1 MWLAYLNFSLQL
13 YILCYIIIFYYKF
26 KGGINLNFTHIY
38 SKDFPIFIEELINTP
53 EFKRLSNVGMN
64 CGCEYTNFPLFSKGK
79 NYTRY
84 DHSIGVA
91 LIIWHFTKDI
101 KQSIAGLLHD
111 ISSPVFAHVIDF
123 LNGNHE
129 TQESTEEKTEEI
141 IKNSPEIQS
150 ILKKY
155 NLTTDDVKD
164 YHMYPIADNDSP
176 LLSADRLEYTLG
188 NAFYYGFKSMEEIK
202 NMYDDLVVSKNE
214 FGQNE
219 ISFKSLDKAF
229 EFTSVAIENSKVY
242 TCNADRFSMQY
253 LADLLKLAV
262 SKNVINMDDLY
273 TVEDKVIAKLQEDE
287 DLKSKWDDFVNL
299 SQIFT
304 SEEKPK
310 NGYWV
315 NIPAKR
321 RYINPQVT
329 SQGRVSNLSDKLSKD
344 IEDFLSVDFN
354 IWLSGE

>member
-1 MWLAYLNFSLQL
+1 
-13 YILCYIIIFYYKF
+13 
-26 KGGINLNFTHIY
+26 
-38 SKDFPIFIEELINTP
+38 
-53 EFKRLSNVGMN
+53 MN
-64 CGCEYTNFPLFSKGK
+64 CGCEYTSFPIFSNGK

-84 DHSIGVA
+84 NHSIGVA

-123 LNGNHE
+123 LNGDHE

-141 IKNSPEIQS
+141 IENSAEIQA

-155 NLTTDDVKD
+155 NLTTEDVKD

-188 NAFYYGFKSMEEIK
+188 NAYYYGFKSMYEIK
-202 NMYDDLVVSKNE
+202 DMYNDLVISQNE
-214 FGQNE
+214 FGQDE
-219 ISFKSLDKAF
+219 ISFSTLDKAI
-229 EFTSVAIENSKVY
+229 EFTSVSLENSKVY
-242 TCNADRFSMQY
+242 TCNVDRFSMQY

-262 SKNVINMDDLY
+262 DKNVINLNDLY
-273 TVEDKVIAKLQEDE
+273 TIEEKVIIKLQKDAE
-287 DLKSKWDDFVNL
+287 LKSKWNDFRNM

-304 SEEKPK
+304 SNEKPE

-315 NIPAKR
+315 NIPAKK
-321 RYINPQVT
+321 RYINPFIVNN
-329 SQGRVSNLSDKLSKD
+329 GRVTDLCESLSKEID
-344 IEDFLSVDFN
+344 DFLKVDFN
-354 IWLSGE
+354 IWLSGK

>member
-1 MWLAYLNFSLQL
+1 MSL
-13 YILCYIIIFYYKF
+13 ID
-26 KGGINLNFTHIY
+26 IY

-53 EFKRLSNVGMN
+53 EFKRLNNIGMN
-64 CGCEYTNFPLFSKGK
+64 CGCEYTNFPIFSEGK

-84 DHSIGVA
+84 NHSIGVA

-123 LNGNHE
+123 LNGDHE
-129 TQESTEEKTEEI
+129 NQESTEEKTEEI
-141 IKNSPEIQS
+141 IANSAEIQT

-155 NLTTDDVKD
+155 SLTTEDVKN

-188 NAFYYGFKSMEEIK
+188 NAFYYGFKSIDEIK
-202 NMYDDLVVSKNE
+202 GMYNDLVVSKNE
-214 FGQNE
+214 SGEDE
-219 ISFKSLDKAF
+219 ISFSTLEQAIK
-229 EFTSVAIENSKVY
+229 FTSVCIENSKVY

-262 SKNVINMDDLY
+262 DKKLINMDDLY
-273 TVEDKVIAKLQEDE
+273 TVEDKIIEKLHEDE
-287 DLKSKWDDFVNL
+287 ELKSKWNDFRNL

-304 SEEKPK
+304 SKEKPN

-321 RYINPQVT
+321 RYINPQVV
-329 SQGRVSNLSDKLSKD
+329 SKGRVSDLSEEVSKD
-344 IEDFLSVDFN
+344 IDDFLNVDFN
-354 IWLSGE
+354 IWLSGK

>member
-1 MWLAYLNFSLQL
+1 M
-13 YILCYIIIFYYKF
+13 
-26 KGGINLNFTHIY
+26 NLIGIY
-38 SKDFPIFIEELINTP
+38 SKDFPVFIKELINTP

-64 CGCEYTNFPLFSKGK
+64 CGCEYTSFPIFSKGK

-84 DHSIGVA
+84 EHSIGVA

-123 LNGNHE
+123 LNGDHE

-141 IKNSPEIQS
+141 IGNSKEIQN

-155 NLTTDDVKD
+155 DLSTKDVYD

-202 NMYDDLVVSKNE
+202 EMYDDLVISINE
-214 FGQNE
+214 FGQSE
-219 ISFKSLDKAF
+219 ISFSTLDKAM
-229 EFTSVAIENSKVY
+229 EFTAVSIENSKVY

-262 SKNVINMDDLY
+262 NKNVISMKDLY
-273 TVEDKVIAKLQEDE
+273 TVEDEVVDKLQKYEE
-287 DLKSKWDDFVNL
+287 LKSKWNDFINF

-304 SEEKPK
+304 SKEKPDD
-310 NGYWV
+310 GYWV
-315 NIPAKR
+315 NIPAKK
-321 RYINPQVT
+321 RYINPQVV
-329 SQGRVSNLSDKLSKD
+329 SKGRVSNLSEKLSKEID
-344 IEDFLSVDFN
+344 DFLNVDFN
-354 IWLSGE
+354 IWLSGK

>member
-1 MWLAYLNFSLQL
+1 M
-13 YILCYIIIFYYKF
+13 
-26 KGGINLNFTHIY
+26 NFTQIY
-38 SKDFPIFIEELINTP
+38 SSDFPIFIEELINTP

-64 CGCEYTNFPLFSKGK
+64 CGCEYTNFPIFSKGK

-84 DHSIGVA
+84 NHSIGVA
-91 LIIWHFTKDI
+91 LIVWHFTKDI

-123 LNGNHE
+123 LNGDHE
-129 TQESTEEKTEEI
+129 NQESTEEKTEEI
-141 IKNSPEIQS
+141 IENSPKIKK

-155 NLTTDDVKD
+155 NLSTDDVKN

-188 NAFYYGFKSMEEIK
+188 NAFYYGFKTMEEIK
-202 NMYDDLVVSKNE
+202 SIYDDLIISKNE
-214 FGQNE
+214 FGEDE
-219 ISFKSLDKAF
+219 ISFSTLEKAI
-229 EFTSVAIENSKVY
+229 EFTSVSIENSKIY

-262 SKNVINMDDLY
+262 NKKVINLDDLY
-273 TVEDKVIAKLQEDE
+273 TVEDTVIAKLQEDKE
-287 DLKSKWDDFVNL
+287 LRSKWNCFINL

-304 SEEKPK
+304 SKEKHEK
-310 NGYWV
+310 GYWV

-321 RYINPQVT
+321 RYINPLV
-329 SQGRVSNLSDKLSKD
+329 SSKGRVSNLCEELSKD
-344 IEDFLSVDFN
+344 IDDFLNVDFN
-354 IWLSGE
+354 IWLSGK

>member
-1 MWLAYLNFSLQL
+1 MTFN
-13 YILCYIIIFYYKF
+13 
-26 KGGINLNFTHIY
+26 NIY
-38 SKDFPIFIEELINTP
+38 SEDFPIFIEELINTS

-64 CGCEYTNFPLFSKGK
+64 CGCEYTSFPIFSNGK

-84 DHSIGVA
+84 NHSIGVA

-123 LNGNHE
+123 LNGDHE

-141 IKNSPEIQS
+141 IENSAEIQA

-155 NLTTDDVKD
+155 NLTTEDVKD

-188 NAFYYGFKSMEEIK
+188 NAYYYGFKSMDEIK
-202 NMYDDLVVSKNE
+202 DIYNDLVVSKNE

-219 ISFKSLDKAF
+219 ISFSTLDKAI
-229 EFTSVAIENSKVY
+229 EFTSVSLENSKVY
-242 TCNADRFSMQY
+242 TCNVDRFSMQY

-262 SKNVINMDDLY
+262 DKNVISLDDLY
-273 TVEDKVIAKLQEDE
+273 TIEEKVIIKLQKDAE
-287 DLKSKWDDFVNL
+287 LKSKWNDFINL

-304 SEEKPK
+304 SNEKPE

-315 NIPAKR
+315 NIPAKK
-321 RYINPQVT
+321 RYINPLIVNN
-329 SQGRVSNLSDKLSKD
+329 GRVTDLCESLSKEID
-344 IEDFLSVDFN
+344 DFLKVDFN
-354 IWLSGE
+354 IWLSGK

>member
-1 MWLAYLNFSLQL
+1 M
-13 YILCYIIIFYYKF
+13 
-26 KGGINLNFTHIY
+26 NLIDIY
-38 SKDFPIFIEELINTP
+38 SKDFPDFIKELINTP

-64 CGCEYTNFPLFSKGK
+64 CGCEYTSFPIFSKGK

-84 DHSIGVA
+84 EHSIGVA

-123 LNGNHE
+123 LNGDHE

-141 IKNSPEIQS
+141 IANSMEIQE

-155 NLTTDDVKD
+155 NLNTKDVYD

-188 NAFYYGFKSMEEIK
+188 NAFYYGFKSMEEIRD
-202 NMYDDLVVSKNE
+202 MYEDLIVSINE
-214 FGQNE
+214 FGQSE
-219 ISFKSLDKAF
+219 ISFSTLDKAI
-229 EFTSVAIENSKVY
+229 EFTCVSIENSKVY
-242 TCNADRFSMQY
+242 SSNVDRFAMQY

-262 SKNVINMDDLY
+262 NKRVISMKDLY
-273 TVEDKVIAKLQEDE
+273 TVENQVISKLKKDE
-287 DLKSKWDDFVNL
+287 ELKSMWKNFTKL

-304 SEEKPK
+304 SKEKPEY
-310 NGYWV
+310 GYWV
-315 NIPAKR
+315 NIPAKK
-321 RYINPQVT
+321 RYINPQVV
-329 SQGRVSNLSDKLSKD
+329 SQGRVSNLSEKLSKEID
-344 IEDFLSVDFN
+344 NFLNVDFN
-354 IWLSGE
+354 IWLSGK

>member
-1 MWLAYLNFSLQL
+1 MTFN
-13 YILCYIIIFYYKF
+13 
-26 KGGINLNFTHIY
+26 NIY
-38 SKDFPIFIEELINTP
+38 SEDFPIFIEELINTP

-64 CGCEYTNFPLFSKGK
+64 CGCEYTSFPIFSNGK

-84 DHSIGVA
+84 NHSIGVA

-123 LNGNHE
+123 LNGDHE

-141 IKNSPEIQS
+141 IENSAEIQA

-155 NLTTDDVKD
+155 NLTTEDVKD

-188 NAFYYGFKSMEEIK
+188 NAYYYGFKSMDEIK
-202 NMYDDLVVSKNE
+202 DMYNDLVISQNE
-214 FGQNE
+214 FGQDE
-219 ISFKSLDKAF
+219 ISFSTLDKAI
-229 EFTSVAIENSKVY
+229 EFTSVSLENSKVY
-242 TCNADRFSMQY
+242 TCNVNRFSMQY

-262 SKNVINMDDLY
+262 DKNVINLNDLY
-273 TVEDKVIAKLQEDE
+273 TIEEKVIMKLQKDAE
-287 DLKSKWDDFVNL
+287 LKSKWNDFRNM

-304 SEEKPK
+304 SNEKPE

-315 NIPAKR
+315 NIPAKK
-321 RYINPQVT
+321 RYINPFIVNN
-329 SQGRVSNLSDKLSKD
+329 GRVTDLCESLSKEID
-344 IEDFLSVDFN
+344 DFLKVDFN
-354 IWLSGE
+354 IWLSEK

>member
-1 MWLAYLNFSLQL
+1 M
-13 YILCYIIIFYYKF
+13 
-26 KGGINLNFTHIY
+26 NLIDIY
-38 SKDFPIFIEELINTP
+38 SKDFPDFIKELINTP

-64 CGCEYTNFPLFSKGK
+64 CGCEYTSFPIFSKGK

-84 DHSIGVA
+84 EHSIGVG

-123 LNGNHE
+123 LNGDHE

-141 IKNSPEIQS
+141 IANSMEIQE

-155 NLTTDDVKD
+155 SLSTKDVYD

-188 NAFYYGFKSMEEIK
+188 NAFYYGFKSMEEIRD
-202 NMYDDLVVSKNE
+202 MYEDLVVSINE
-214 FGQNE
+214 FGQSE
-219 ISFKSLDKAF
+219 ISFSTLDKAI
-229 EFTSVAIENSKVY
+229 EFTCVSIENSIVY
-242 TCNADRFSMQY
+242 SSNVDRFAMQY

-262 SKNVINMDDLY
+262 NKRVISMKDLY
-273 TVEDKVIAKLQEDE
+273 TVENQVISKLKKDE
-287 DLKSKWDDFVNL
+287 ELKSMWKYFTKL

-304 SEEKPK
+304 SKEKPEY
-310 NGYWV
+310 GYWV
-315 NIPAKR
+315 NIPAKK
-321 RYINPQVT
+321 RYINPQVV
-329 SQGRVSNLSDKLSKD
+329 SQGRVSNLSKNLSREID
-344 IEDFLSVDFN
+344 DFLNVDFN
-354 IWLSGE
+354 IWLSGK